1 MAPHSTTDNDG
12 DDVMRDTDEMQVDEK
27 PDAPAV
33 KSEPVAVK
41 DELEHMFDDEDD
53 DLMIDDEVN
62 DFKNGFGK
70 TSAAPISD
78 ILSASPSDPEVML
91 QFYAR
96 LFPWR
101 QLFRWLNHAEI
112 PSTDFANREFAFTLH
127 NEAYLRYQCY
137 PTFETLRR
145 DVLKLNPSRFEIGPV
160 YSARPRDRKQV
171 PKGSFKPLEK
181 ELVFDIDLTDYDEIR
196 TCCSKTSICIK
207 CWQFVT
213 MAIKVI
219 DVALRDDFGFQHIMW
234 VYSGRRGAHAWVC
247 DRKARKLDDG
257 KRRAIAA
264 YLEVVRGSAQSG
276 KKVNLD
282 RPLHPH
288 IQRSRGI
295 LERDFEKNILEDQD
309 PFRTEEQSKRL
320 LQLLPDQQFRGALRE
335 KWSSTTERS
344 SSDKWRDIDDVA
356 KTGVAKD
363 LKTRQL
369 LEHKQD
375 IILEYTYPRLDA
387 EVSKHL
393 NHLLKSPFV
402 VHPGTGKVCVP
413 IDPAKAEDFNP
424 DDVPTVLQLLKE
436 IDQWKNPVKGEGD
449 DTAAPVRV
457 PDIDKT
463 SLKPYHDFFGRF
475 VQRLLNAE
483 RQAAELKPKV
493 EQGVKIKKE
502 EDMEF

>member
-1 MAPHSTTDNDG
+1 MAPHSTTDE
-12 DDVMRDTDEMQVDEK
+12 VMQDPDEMQVDET
-27 PDAPAV
+27 PAVPAV
-33 KSEPVAVK
+33 KAEPAK

-53 DLMIDDEVN
+53 DLMIDDEAN
-62 DFKNGFGK
+62 DFKNGFGSS
-70 TSAAPISD
+70 SAPPISD
-78 ILSASPSDPEVML
+78 ILNASPSDPEVML
-91 QFYAR
+91 QFYSR

-101 QLFRWLNHAEI
+101 QLFRWLNHSEI

-127 NEAYLRYQCY
+127 NDAYLRYQSF

-160 YSARPRDRKQV
+160 YSARPRDRRQL
-171 PKGSFKPLEK
+171 PKGALKPLEK

-196 TCCSKTSICIK
+196 TCCSKTDICIK

-257 KRRAIAA
+257 RRRAIAA
-264 YLEVVRGSAQSG
+264 YLEVVRGSSQGG
-276 KKVNLD
+276 KKVNVD

-288 IQRSRGI
+288 VQRSLDI
-295 LERDFEKNILEDQD
+295 LKEDFPKNILINQE
-309 PFRTEEQSKRL
+309 PFREDKQSDRL
-320 LQLLPDQQFRGALRE
+320 LQLLPDQPLRGALKE
-335 KWSSTTERS
+335 KWSATIGRS
-344 SSDKWRDIDDVA
+344 STDRWRDIDEVA
-356 KTGVAKD
+356 KTGVSKT
-363 LKTRQL
+363 LKTKQL
-369 LEHKQD
+369 QECKQD
-375 IILEYTYPRLDA
+375 ILLEYTYPRLDA

-424 DDVPTVLQLLKE
+424 DEVPTVLQLLKE
-436 IDQWKNPVKGEGD
+436 IDQWKNPVKKEGEES
-449 DTAAPVRV
+449 VRV
-457 PDIDKT
+457 PDIEKT
-463 SLKPYHDFFGRF
+463 SLKPYNDFFGRF
-475 VQRLLNAE
+475 VQRLLNSE
-483 RQAAELKPKV
+483 RQAVDKPKA
-493 EQGVKIKKE
+493 EQGMKIKKE
-502 EDMEF
+502 EDMDY